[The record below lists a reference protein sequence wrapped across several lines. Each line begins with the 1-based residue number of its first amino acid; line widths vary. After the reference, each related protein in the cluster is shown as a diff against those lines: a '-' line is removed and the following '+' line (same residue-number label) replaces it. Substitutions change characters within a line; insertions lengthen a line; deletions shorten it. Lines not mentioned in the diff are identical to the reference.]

1 MTARSSLA
9 HEIVP
14 LSDRLRYMR
23 WFRLLILVAVGA
35 FALLA
40 PSVRTVPADQVAVV
54 TGIYLGASLGGEG
67 LWRLLRRR
75 GLTLF
80 SAMLIID
87 GIYLAWAT
95 YATGG
100 GASPVR
106 YLIVLH
112 LIAVTLLASYRTGM
126 KLALWHSLLL
136 FVGYHAQES
145 GLVPRTPGLGTREE
159 ILSQV
164 TFMVAFWCV
173 AIGTANWSAVNER
186 ELRRRK
192 VDLEALA
199 RMAAALEEAN
209 GPVTVADVL
218 LGGVTENFDFERGA
232 VLGLTEHGLG
242 LLARRGCLAAGPVP
256 ATPAEGSVL
265 QVAVHQ
271 RTTLLV
277 SDLDPE
283 VDPWL
288 CDALPE
294 ARNLAV
300 VPLVA
305 DGAAIG
311 VLVAE
316 HGLRPGSRIERRV
329 VSALE
334 RFTSHAALAL
344 RNAWLLDQINALA
357 VTDGLT
363 RILNR
368 RGFNDTLEREMARA
382 TRDERSMA
390 LVMIDIDFFK
400 ALNDEHG
407 HQVGDDVL
415 AAFAQVL
422 KSQCR
427 TFDIPARYGG
437 EEFALILPG
446 CDARNAT
453 VVAERV
459 RTAIESAPLPVHVT
473 ASLGISLF
481 PAHGVDLDS
490 MVKAADEALYASKRY
505 GRNRVTVAD
514 TPVGIPRRA
523 AGVDIC

>member
-1 MTARSSLA
+1 
-9 HEIVP
+9 
-14 LSDRLRYMR
+14 
-23 WFRLLILVAVGA
+23 
-35 FALLA
+35 
-40 PSVRTVPADQVAVV
+40 
-54 TGIYLGASLGGEG
+54 
-67 LWRLLRRR
+67 
-75 GLTLF
+75 
-80 SAMLIID
+80 MLIID

-199 RMAAALEEAN
+199 RMAAELEEAN
-209 GPVTVADVL
+209 NPATVTDVL
-218 LGGVTENFDFERGA
+218 LGSVTQNFDFERGV
-232 VLGLTEHGLG
+232 VLGCTDHGLE
-242 LLARRGCLAAGPVP
+242 LLAHRGEVRTAPVRP
-256 ATPAEGSVL
+256 AQAEGSVL
-265 QVAVHQ
+265 QVALGK

-288 CDALPE
+288 CDAFRQ

-305 DGAAIG
+305 DGSSIG

-316 HGLRPGSRIERRV
+316 HGLRQGSRIERRV

-334 RFTSHAALAL
+334 RFISHAALAL
-344 RNAWLLDQINALA
+344 RNAWLLDQINTLA

-368 RGFNDTLEREMARA
+368 RGFNDALEREMARA
-382 TRDERSMA
+382 TREERSMA

-400 ALNDEHG
+400 ALNDDHG
-407 HQVGDDVL
+407 HQIGDDVL

-427 TFDIPARYGG
+427 TFDIPSRYGG
-437 EEFALILPG
+437 EEFALILPN
-446 CDARNAT
+446 CEADSAA

-459 RTAIESAPLPVHVT
+459 RAAIESAPLPVPVT
-473 ASLGISLF
+473 ASLGVSLF

-490 MVKAADEALYASKRY
+490 MVKAADEALYDSKRG
-505 GRNRVTVAD
+505 GRNRVTVASA
-514 TPVGIPRRA
+514 P
-523 AGVDIC
+523 AGVRRPAGA